1 MISFLRSVLT
11 RSSSIVFGELAIT
24 VIAAAVLAIVSI
36 FTFRIVDGFAF
47 SISALAAGSLVYTLG
62 SINAAARA
70 VARNRRSS

>member
-62 SINAAARA
+62 SIKQKWA
-70 VARNRRSS
+70 